1 MGYEK
6 KRCAVFISDR
16 AGLNGNNLYY
26 VGLLNGGYASLEM
39 FYDKDNAQ
47 RHCDRLNR
55 EIEEEYRNHY
65 NSEKVR
71 AAIVAVNEAICN
83 MTDEEL
89 EYQISECSDSELSDI
104 IDIAL
109 CLQEGEDD

>member
-55 EIEEEYRNHY
+55 EIEEDYREHY
-65 NSEKVR
+65 NSERAR
-71 AAIVAVNEAICN
+71 AAIIAVNEAIHN

-89 EYQISECSDSELSDI
+89 EEQISERGDSELSDI

-109 CLQEGEDD
+109 NLQDGED